1 MGLGKEIFINN
12 NYGLCSP
19 FLGPKEKSYGQ
30 RKDNFLVDR
39 KKKFIIVNKHKI
51 IFYLFI

>member
-39 KKKFIIVNKHKI
+39 KKNYYSKQTQKNFYFI
-51 IFYLFI
+51 